1 MRTMRIYD
9 TKRWKHLREVIL
21 RRDGYMDQLEL
32 RTGKMV
38 NAQTVHHIFP
48 VDMYPQY
55 QWCSWNL
62 ISLTNENHELMHNR
76 VTGRLSS
83 AGQRLMRETAEQRG
97 IQTTMLTLVI
107 GVPGSG
113 KSTWV
118 KHHLGD
124 GLAYDVDA
132 ISAAF
137 RLTTSH
143 AERHETA
150 RRLANSMLK
159 GFASN
164 ARQYSSNVFVI
175 RTAPTIEEL
184 CAIDPDRLVVIRT
197 EHDISRRRDY
207 KKIELNEKYE
217 RINECVEYARMNGL
231 SVIEIQ

>member
-1 MRTMRIYD
+1 
-9 TKRWKHLREVIL
+9 
-21 RRDGYMDQLEL
+21 
-32 RTGKMV
+32 
-38 NAQTVHHIFP
+38 
-48 VDMYPQY
+48 
-55 QWCSWNL
+55 
-62 ISLTNENHELMHNR
+62 
-76 VTGRLSS
+76 
-83 AGQRLMRETAEQRG
+83 
-97 IQTTMLTLVI
+97 MLTLVI